1 MIDVNKY
8 ECFGYDEKNPD
19 GSVRCHC
26 VKAIST
32 YAGKTVAGYA
42 KCHPDD
48 EWNWEK
54 GKELAIARCAAKIAK
69 KRLARATI
77 KVAEAQCIMDDAVCY
92 LNDMTEYFA
101 DSADEVARTN
111 AYIVELM
118 NKM

>member
-19 GSVRCHC
+19 GSIRCHC

-48 EWNWEK
+48 QWDWEK
-54 GKELAIARCAAKIAK
+54 GKTLAIARCAAKIAK
-69 KRLARATI
+69 KRAARAAM
-77 KVAEAQCIMDDAVCY
+77 KLAEAQDILDDAMCY
-92 LNDMTEYFA
+92 LNDMGEYFT
-101 DSADEVARTN
+101 DSMDEVAYTS
-111 AYIVELM
+111 AHIAELM
-118 NKM
+118 KKM

>member
-42 KCHPDD
+42 KCHPED
-48 EWNWEK
+48 EWDWEK
-54 GKELAIARCAAKIAK
+54 GKALAIARCAAKIAK
-69 KRLARATI
+69 KRMARATA
-77 KVAEAQCIMDDAVCY
+77 KVVEAQDIMDSAVCY
-92 LNDMTEYFA
+92 LNDMTTYFA
-101 DSADEVARTN
+101 DAADEVACTT
-111 AYIVELM
+111 AHIAELM
-118 NKM
+118 KKM

>member
-1 MIDVNKY
+1 MFDESKY
-8 ECFGYDEKNPD
+8 QCFGYDEKNPD

-48 EWNWEK
+48 CWDWEK
-54 GKELAIARCAAKIAK
+54 GKKLAIARCAAKIAK
-69 KRLARATI
+69 KRAARASM
-77 KVAEAQCIMDDAVCY
+77 KMAEAQDILEDAIAY
-92 LNDMTEYFA
+92 LNDMATYFA
-101 DSADEVARTN
+101 DSMDEVAYTS
-111 AYIVELM
+111 ATVAELM